1 MRENNY
7 AHEDYNDTEYSQE
20 RLVDT
25 QRLNVKGNQFK
36 TIDVREGRQKS
47 SSRAGMKADIQ
58 PTIVP
63 PEKMRTLNYDEPVRN
78 LLYK

>member
-1 MRENNY
+1 M
-7 AHEDYNDTEYSQE
+7 
-20 RLVDT
+20 DT

-36 TIDVREGRQKS
+36 TMDVREGRQKS
-47 SSRAGMKADIQ
+47 GSRAGMKTDIQ

-63 PEKMRTLNYDEPVRN
+63 AEKMRTLNYDEPVRN